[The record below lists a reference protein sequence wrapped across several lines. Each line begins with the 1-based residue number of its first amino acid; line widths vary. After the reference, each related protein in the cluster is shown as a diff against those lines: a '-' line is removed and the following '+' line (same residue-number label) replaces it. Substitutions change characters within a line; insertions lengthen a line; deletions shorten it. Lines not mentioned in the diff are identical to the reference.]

1 MNWTV
6 LVVFAIISGLVLWLG
21 AKFFGKKG
29 LVYVAVLEI
38 VLSLTLNFSN
48 AFIFGVPITGV
59 LIFMLTAMFVIFLFY
74 KKYTLKDV
82 TKLLILMGSALLVI
96 GLSMAVYY
104 MYVANLNSAWVFS
117 LLPVISLIV
126 SFGVAVTVGYL
137 VDTNAKFV
145 KDFTLRNLLSMA
157 CAVFSLILVYN
168 LFAFTGVAVFGNI
181 LLSLLISFIVAT
193 LYMLILIAL
202 DKLGLLVKTNELIN
216 PIIENKQKSIKKEIN
231 LDNDD

>member
-1 MNWTV
+1 MNWSV

-21 AKFFGKKG
+21 AKFFGKRG

-82 TKLLILMGSALLVI
+82 TKLLILTGSALLVI
-96 GLSMAVYY
+96 GLSMAVCY
-104 MYVANLNSAWVFS
+104 MYVANLNSVWVVS
-117 LLPVISLIV
+117 LLPMIAILV

-168 LFAFTGVAVFGNI
+168 LFALTGTVSFGNF
-181 LLSLLISFIVAT
+181 LLSLLISFIVSAI
-193 LYMLILIAL
+193 YMLILIAL
-202 DKLGLLVKTNELIN
+202 DKFGLLVKTNELKN
-216 PIIENKQKSIKKEIN
+216 SVIESKQKSIKKEIN